1 MLIYL
6 FKHAMRIKASNKQ
19 TNHTMTQKLCI
30 YLFFLLGIQAAIAQ
44 NSIAKVTDAETGEG
58 LPYANI
64 DINGENIVS
73 NAEGS
78 FSIPEKYSADDVMVN
93 VSFLGYHSTSVTV
106 REIKANQLTVKLKPG
121 FFELETVMI
130 SNVKPNGDSIIVA
143 VKRNLAR
150 NYSYKADPSKNTF
163 FYRESNS
170 FMPIKLNVEINKSSG
185 FSKEDLKTTNK
196 QFQALTSGLIAR
208 PPVEFKELICNYYN
222 GVKKVDGKPVFYGKY
237 DIVKGIKLK
246 DKNRATSVNEME
258 QMATGLLFKH
268 LDTTKYY
275 RIKSGLF
282 GSRDT
287 IPIGVGARKKGKQK
301 TTELT
306 TAKSD
311 ISMFISGTSFTN
323 SYKNDF
329 VTHPELYNYFYEGA
343 ISLGDQYVYVL
354 KFTPKKSKA
363 KYAGT
368 LYVSDNDYAV
378 VKADYQLAEG
388 KTLGG
393 VNLKFLLGVKQS
405 ENVSKGTLI
414 FKERNSGGG
423 YYLQYASVI
432 TGEYMYLNRP
442 LKFIEITKEEKD
454 VVAFDLKIE
463 TNMQTRQEYYSMS
476 LSEISMGELESAKES
491 EFSYL
496 QLESYDPKIWKEYSA
511 IEPLEEM
518 KKFKASE

>member
-1 MLIYL
+1 MCLI
-6 FKHAMRIKASNKQ
+6 I
-19 TNHTMTQKLCI
+19 
-30 YLFFLLGIQAAIAQ
+30 LLGTQAAIAQ
-44 NSIAKVTDAETGEG
+44 NITAKVADSESGEG

-64 DINGENIVS
+64 EINGESIVS

-78 FSIPEKYSADDVMVN
+78 FSITEKNSADNVVVN
-93 VSFLGYHSTSVTV
+93 VSFLGYHSTSATV
-106 REIKANQLTVKLKPG
+106 AEIKANQFTVKLKPG
-121 FFELETVMI
+121 FFELETVTI
-130 SNVKPNGDSIIVA
+130 SNIKPNGDSIIAA

-150 NYSYKADPSKNTF
+150 NYNYKSDPSKNTF

-196 QFQALTSGLIAR
+196 QFKELTSSLIAH

-222 GVKKVDGKPVFYGKY
+222 GVKKVDGKPVYYDKY

-246 DKNRATSVNEME
+246 DKNRATSISEME
-258 QMATGLLFKH
+258 QMATGILFKH

-287 IPIGVGARKKGKQK
+287 IPIGAGARRKGKQK

-311 ISMFISGTSFTN
+311 ISMFISGTSFFN

-343 ISLGDQYVYVL
+343 ISLGDQYVYVV
-354 KFTPKKSKA
+354 KFSPKKSKA
-363 KYAGT
+363 KYTGT

-378 VKADYQLAEG
+378 IKADYQLAEG

-405 ENVSKGTLI
+405 ENVSRGTLI
-414 FKERNSGGG
+414 FKERSKGGG

-432 TGEYMYLNRP
+432 TGEYMYVNRP

-463 TNMQTRQEYYSMS
+463 TNMQNKQEYYSMS
-476 LSEISMGELESAKES
+476 LSEISMGELEGAKER

-496 QLESYDPKIWKEYSA
+496 QLDSYDSKIWKEYST

-518 KKFKASE
+518 KKFKAVE